1 MKVNFRAIRWG
12 SLFEAEIARCAK
24 PSEPDGET
32 NTRREVSDWSA
43 RYASD
48 SWDPSGSLPFFESLM
63 DFFIV
68 HFL

>member
-32 NTRREVSDWSA
+32 NTRRE
-43 RYASD
+43 ASD
-48 SWDPSGSLPFFESLM
+48 CQRAMLLTAGPSGSLPFFESLM